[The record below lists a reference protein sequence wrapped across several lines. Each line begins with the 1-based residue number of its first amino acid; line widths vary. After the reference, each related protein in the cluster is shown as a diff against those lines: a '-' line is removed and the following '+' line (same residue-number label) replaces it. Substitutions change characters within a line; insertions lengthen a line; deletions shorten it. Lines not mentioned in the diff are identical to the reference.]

1 MSFLKKP
8 GVKLFL
14 GSVCFIASNVLT
26 AKATMKYIEEK
37 QKMDRE
43 LTKEESFKIFVKCFA
58 PSVIAVLAGAGLI
71 IKSSEGYNTSIGD
84 IKKEY
89 NNIAKDFGKHKEA
102 VLKTFGFDGSKKIEE
117 QTKQKVDDISKY
129 CRHHVSEGSVL
140 MMDPFSDPKNPVFV
154 ETSMVQIIDANHAFM
169 RRIVTN
175 PHYEDIVTINE
186 WRELQSFDDLDIKG
200 EEFGYSQEYLENI
213 NGNVWLDMEPEI
225 RFDAKGNQYYWMNF
239 RFEPCAGNSHNK
251 PLL

>member
-37 QKMDRE
+37 QKVDHE
-43 LTKEESFKIFVKCFA
+43 LTKEESFKILIKCFA
-58 PSVIAVLAGAGLI
+58 PSVIAVLAGAGLV

-89 NNIAKDFGKHKEA
+89 NNIAKDFGRHKDA
-102 VLKTFGFDGSKKIEE
+102 VLKTFGLDGSKKVEE
-117 QTKQKVDDISKY
+117 QVKAKVDDISKY
-129 CRHHVSEGSVL
+129 SKHHIPEGFVL

-154 ETSMVQIIDANHAFM
+154 ETSIEQIVDSNHSFI
-169 RRIVTN
+169 RKIITN

-186 WRELQSFDDLDIKG
+186 WRELQSFNDMDIKG
-200 EEFGYSQEYLENI
+200 EEFGWSQEYLENL
-213 NGNVWLDMEPEI
+213 NGCPWLDIELEI
-225 RFDAKGNQYYWMNF
+225 RFDNSGTMYYYPVF
-239 RFEPCAGNSHNK
+239 RFDPCAGNSHNK